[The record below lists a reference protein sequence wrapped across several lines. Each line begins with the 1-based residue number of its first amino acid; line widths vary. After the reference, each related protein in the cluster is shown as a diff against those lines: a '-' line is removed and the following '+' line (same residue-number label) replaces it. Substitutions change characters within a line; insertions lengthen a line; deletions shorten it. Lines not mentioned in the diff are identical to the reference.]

1 MFNILTFIL
10 FNIDTDKES
19 ISFSDFDCVFL
30 HDDLLGFKLVEK
42 VLNRGEVRSDLFVD
56 GGILGEES
64 SDAVALPFE
73 MVELVA
79 ERADR
84 FHQHDVLP
92 IARCTFLIS
101 KSRSCFN

>member
-1 MFNILTFIL
+1 M
-10 FNIDTDKES
+10 
-19 ISFSDFDCVFL
+19 
-30 HDDLLGFKLVEK
+30 GFELVEK
-42 VLNRGEVRSDLFVD
+42 VLNRGEARSELFVD

-73 MVELVA
+73 IVKLVA

-84 FHQHDVLP
+84 FHQDDVLS
-92 IARCTFLIS
+92 IARCTFLMS